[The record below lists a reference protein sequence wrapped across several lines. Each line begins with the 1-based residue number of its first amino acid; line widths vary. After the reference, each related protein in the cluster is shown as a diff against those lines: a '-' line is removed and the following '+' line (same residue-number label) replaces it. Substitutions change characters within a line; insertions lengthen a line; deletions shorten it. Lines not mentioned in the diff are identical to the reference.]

1 MNSDYKSTAY
11 RVKKCIDES
20 LDALNYLNSFVRIHT
35 DSNVISDEII
45 DPTCFITLE
54 SCFKTIVNYVA
65 VQSKQIDRQNRSIRE
80 LTRYLIIA
88 MNDFEIER
96 IIMDLQMQNIELSS
110 NELLSKA
117 ENNTITAEEYVAIIP
132 AIISLQESI

>member
-1 MNSDYKSTAY
+1 MN
-11 RVKKCIDES
+11 
-20 LDALNYLNSFVRIHT
+20 IHT
-35 DSNVISDEII
+35 DSNFISDEII

-54 SCFKTIVNYVA
+54 SCFKTIVNYVS

-96 IIMDLQMQNIELSS
+96 IIMDLQMQNIDVNS
-110 NELLSKA
+110 NELVSKA

-132 AIISLQESI
+132 AIISLQDNI